1 MMSEYKNLELKTNVP
16 CVVTFQYD
24 EHREGKY
31 KDPKEGQHDT
41 WYRYSFIKDN
51 IKDLSLFASLT
62 LHNILKHYKKGDI
75 VSILKDEYE
84 PNKIKW
90 IVDPQN
96 GTPKRHEDLPEKKET
111 KSTLKDIEHTLTRGT
126 AFMEACKMF
135 GLNGKYL
142 TNDGLD
148 IIAYNTDALL
158 EILEGRHIVDDK
170 DLPF

>member
-1 MMSEYKNLELKTNVP
+1 MTEYKNLELKTNVP
-16 CVVTFQYD
+16 CIVTFQYD

-31 KDPKEGQHDT
+31 KDPKEGQQDT

-51 IKDLSLFASLT
+51 VKDLSFFASLT

-84 PNKIKW
+84 PNKIRW

-96 GTPKRHEDLPEKKET
+96 GTPKRHEDLPEEKTKTVKKVLSANLE
-111 KSTLKDIEHTLTRGT
+111 T
-126 AFMEACKMF
+126 AFKEACRMY
-135 GLNGKYL
+135 GLNAEYL
-142 TNDGLD
+142 TKDELNRL
-148 IIAYNTDALL
+148 AYNTDALL
-158 EILEGRHIVDDK
+158 KILEGCQIVDDK

>member
-1 MMSEYKNLELKTNVP
+1 MSEYKNLELKTNVP

-24 EHREGKY
+24 ECTEGKY
-31 KDPKEGQHDT
+31 PEPKEGQHDT
-41 WYRYSFIKDN
+41 WYRYSFIQNNVKDWG
-51 IKDLSLFASLT
+51 FFPSLT

-90 IVDPQN
+90 IVDPKN

-111 KSTLKDIEHTLTRGT
+111 EKKTEPVVNSSMRET
-126 AFMEACKMF
+126 AFKEACKMF
-135 GLNGKYL
+135 GLNDDYL
-142 TNDGLD
+142 TKDKLD
-148 IIAYNTDALL
+148 RIAYNTEALL
-158 EILEGRHIVDDK
+158 KILEGRHVVDDK